1 MSNTTYTLS
10 HTPKIR
16 TVPTLRIAAIIPTSK
31 PVGVMLEADRSAGAT
46 RARLLCSRTAEPA
59 ELVGEFVQRGIHI
72 AIIEIPQGS
81 FSGRHPDAWV
91 LRAVQAG
98 ALAGI
103 FDQSDVQSALV
114 GRGHGGVSWS
124 WLKELDIQ
132 EAGKKAQRAAIQ
144 ELVNQR
150 INTPE
155 LPEADRYID
164 ACALGLAGVQRIN
177 LSRESD
183 LMTAL
188 SALTPSEQFSRPRR
202 RNVKKNKRKDRRV
215 LYH

>member
-1 MSNTTYTLS
+1 MSHTTYTSS

-46 RARLLCSRTAEPA
+46 RARLLYGCTAEPA
-59 ELVGEFVQRGIHI
+59 ELVDEFVQRGIHI
-72 AIIEIPQGS
+72 AIIEVPQGS
-81 FSGRHPDAWV
+81 FSGRHPDTWV

-98 ALAGI
+98 ALAGV
-103 FDQSDVQSALV
+103 FDQPDVQSALV

-124 WLKELDIQ
+124 WLKELGIQ

-144 ELVNQR
+144 ELVHQR

-155 LPEADRYID
+155 LPADRYID

-202 RNVKKNKRKDRRV
+202 RNAKKDKGKDRRV
-215 LYH
+215 LYY